1 MVDFNIADLW
11 EGVVDELG
19 PDGWE
24 AVVVATDGSTTR
36 RFTHVELE
44 ARSNQLAHHL
54 TSIGVSAG
62 DRVAANLYNGH
73 EFVELTL
80 ATFKLRAVLVNLNY
94 RYGVDEI
101 RYVLDDAG
109 VVAVVSE
116 VDLAERA
123 LAAAPGLP
131 ILTRGPDYEA
141 ALAAQPA
148 DRPDAGPRSADD
160 LYLVY
165 TGGTTGMPKGVM
177 WRHEDLCFAAL
188 GLDGAPR
195 QGIPRL
201 ERPELIGP
209 WARAGVGMRRRMPLS
224 PLMHGLGHWTT
235 LLALLTG
242 GCAVLSTDRRFV
254 ASSALR
260 TLADERVEI
269 TSLIGDAHARPI
281 VDELAR
287 HGDLY
292 DLSALRMITSSGAV
306 LSPSVQAALSDALP
320 HLKVMNR
327 FGASET
333 AAQGRLLNSPGGG
346 EAPRLAQDGF
356 NAVFDEHDRP
366 VEPGSGVVGRLAR
379 GGHIPVGYWNDPEKT
394 AATFKVIDG
403 RRWSIPGDM
412 ATVQSDGSIL
422 VHGRGSMVINT
433 GGEKVFPEEVESAV
447 KSHPAVFDAVAVG
460 VPDERFGS
468 RVAVVISLRPG
479 ATAPSVDELRSHC
492 ETTIASYKAPRV
504 VVVADEVQRTAVNK
518 ADYAWAKQYALDNH
532 TSP

>member
-1 MVDFNIADLW
+1 MSFNIADLW

-19 PDGWE
+19 PDGWD
-24 AVVVATDGSTTR
+24 AVVIATDGSTVR
-36 RFTHVELE
+36 RLTHVELE

-54 TSIGVSAG
+54 ISIGVSAG

-80 ATFKLRAVLVNLNY
+80 AAFKLRAILVNLNY

-109 VVAVVSE
+109 AVAVVSE
-116 VDLAERA
+116 LDLADRS
-123 LAAAPGLP
+123 LAAAPGVP
-131 ILTRGPDYEA
+131 VLTRGPDYEA
-141 ALAAQPA
+141 ALAGQPT
-148 DRPDAGPRSADD
+148 DRPDVGPRSSDD

-177 WRHEDLCFAAL
+177 WRHEDLGFAAL

-201 ERPELIGP
+201 ERPELDRPPAAG
-209 WARAGVGMRRRMPLS
+209 GVGMRRRMPLS

-269 TSLIGDAHARPI
+269 TSLIGDAHARPL
-281 VDELAR
+281 VDELATN
-287 HGDLY
+287 GELY

-333 AAQGRLLNSPGGG
+333 AAKAGCSTLPEAAKRPDSPRTGSTPCSTSTIGRSN
-346 EAPRLAQDGF
+346 R
-356 NAVFDEHDRP
+356 DR
-366 VEPGSGVVGRLAR
+366 A
-379 GGHIPVGYWNDPEKT
+379 
-394 AATFKVIDG
+394 
-403 RRWSIPGDM
+403 
-412 ATVQSDGSIL
+412 
-422 VHGRGSMVINT
+422 
-433 GGEKVFPEEVESAV
+433 
-447 KSHPAVFDAVAVG
+447 
-460 VPDERFGS
+460 
-468 RVAVVISLRPG
+468 
-479 ATAPSVDELRSHC
+479 
-492 ETTIASYKAPRV
+492 
-504 VVVADEVQRTAVNK
+504 
-518 ADYAWAKQYALDNH
+518 
-532 TSP
+532 